1 MDDLGVARF
10 QETSIYS
17 RAFHGNLFQ
26 TTCFWQ
32 DLPPSQV
39 RVSVQTEPFSVP
51 RVGKSYLEEEYLDYG
66 AFLSHRGTPKSSN
79 IWMGLSI
86 INHPFWGT
94 PNVLETSRCISFKKN
109 VGDPNDMV
117 RAPLKMGSKMSY
129 HASWTNARGKCD
141 KVNQWS
147 RKWTKTG
154 SWPCTPV
161 IVNDCGG
168 SPHNTVCSGSQAE
181 VSYLLARKPHIGY
194 AIHFFSAGR
203 ARAVL

>member
-1 MDDLGVARF
+1 
-10 QETSIYS
+10 
-17 RAFHGNLFQ
+17 
-26 TTCFWQ
+26 
-32 DLPPSQV
+32 
-39 RVSVQTEPFSVP
+39 
-51 RVGKSYLEEEYLDYG
+51 
-66 AFLSHRGTPKSSN
+66 
-79 IWMGLSI
+79 MGLSI
-86 INHPFWGT
+86 ISHPFWGT

-194 AIHFFSAGR
+194 AIYFFSAGR
-203 ARAVL
+203 ARRFVVLISRVDRLRSTISPNQRRPSDSYRIITF